1 MNWNWNLIYNTILF
15 GLSTEEILTVIFS
28 IWDRPISNIILQI
41 YPSFVLIGNLGLI
54 LNFLNCKIT
63 MGKISISEENVDI
76 FIQILY
82 LLLIFLIFIFD
93 IFFLVDNKT
102 FDENKKLLLISEKYK
117 LLYVN
122 GILGGLVNIIS
133 IMYQCFILIK
143 TKYKIEKTDV
153 SLNRIIE

>member
-1 MNWNWNLIYNTILF
+1 MNWILIYKTILF
-15 GLSTEEILTVIFS
+15 GLSIEEIFTVIFS
-28 IWDRPISNIILQI
+28 ICDRPISNIILQI

-63 MGKISISEENVDI
+63 MGEISISEENVDI

>member
-1 MNWNWNLIYNTILF
+1 MNRNFICYTILF
-15 GLSTEEILTVIFS
+15 GLSIEEIFTVIFS
-28 IWDRPISNIILQI
+28 ISDRPFSNIILQV
-41 YPSFVLIGNLGLI
+41 YPSFLLIGNLGEI
-54 LNFLNCKIT
+54 LKSLNCQIN
-63 MGKISISEENVDI
+63 MCGISIPQDDINI
-76 FIQILY
+76 FIQIL
-82 LLLIFLIFIFD
+82 FQ
-93 IFFLVDNKT
+93 
-102 FDENKKLLLISEKYK
+102 LLISEKYK

>member
-1 MNWNWNLIYNTILF
+1 MNWNLIYNTILF

-63 MGKISISEENVDI
+63 MGEISISEENVDI

>member
-1 MNWNWNLIYNTILF
+1 MNWILIFHTMLF
-15 GLSTEEILTVIFS
+15 GLTIQAICTAIFS
-28 IWDRPISNIILQI
+28 LWDRPISNIILQI

-63 MGKISISEENVDI
+63 MGKISISQANVDI

-93 IFFLVDNKT
+93 LLFLVDNKT

-122 GILGGLVNIIS
+122 GILGCLVNIMS
-133 IMYQCFILIK
+133 IIYQAYILLQ
-143 TKYKIEKTDV
+143 TKHKVEKTETSIYEFHEV
-153 SLNRIIE
+153 

>member
-1 MNWNWNLIYNTILF
+1 MNWILIYKTILF
-15 GLSTEEILTVIFS
+15 GLSIEEIFTVIFS
-28 IWDRPISNIILQI
+28 ICDRPISNIILQI

-63 MGKISISEENVDI
+63 MGKISISQANVDI

-93 IFFLVDNKT
+93 LLFLVDNKT

>member
-1 MNWNWNLIYNTILF
+1 
-15 GLSTEEILTVIFS
+15 
-28 IWDRPISNIILQI
+28 
-41 YPSFVLIGNLGLI
+41 
-54 LNFLNCKIT
+54 
-63 MGKISISEENVDI
+63 MGEISISEENVDI

-122 GILGGLVNIIS
+122 GILVCLVNIMS
-133 IMYQCFILIK
+133 IIYQAYILLQ
-143 TKYKIEKTDV
+143 TKHKVEKTET
-153 SLNRIIE
+153 SISEFHEIE

>member
-1 MNWNWNLIYNTILF
+1 
-15 GLSTEEILTVIFS
+15 
-28 IWDRPISNIILQI
+28 
-41 YPSFVLIGNLGLI
+41 
-54 LNFLNCKIT
+54 
-63 MGKISISEENVDI
+63 MGKISISQANVDI

-93 IFFLVDNKT
+93 LLFLVDNKT

>member
-63 MGKISISEENVDI
+63 MGEISISEENVDI

-93 IFFLVDNKT
+93 IFFLVDNKA

>member
-1 MNWNWNLIYNTILF
+1 MNWNLIYNTILF

-63 MGKISISEENVDI
+63 MGEISISEENVDI

-93 IFFLVDNKT
+93 IFF
-102 FDENKKLLLISEKYK
+102 FS
-117 LLYVN
+117 
-122 GILGGLVNIIS
+122 
-133 IMYQCFILIK
+133 
-143 TKYKIEKTDV
+143 
-153 SLNRIIE
+153 